1 MSNRPHLPPETLDYI
16 VDLLHD
22 EPETLERCCLVSKSW
37 MPRTRK
43 HLFADVKFRSTQDV
57 DSWKTAF
64 PDHSNSPAYHTHTLF
79 VCWTRVEADAWAG
92 GLIQTFSHVV
102 RLRLTQATFGT
113 PSIVKQFSLAP
124 FHNLSPTLKS
134 LHVYFVSLPCTQLF
148 DFVRSSPLLE
158 DLALSGRDLSSGND
172 DTPREPQTVGPS
184 PSPVFTGSLDL
195 DIIEGMGNIAHRL
208 LDLPNGL
215 HFRKLTFSWAHE
227 EDLRWIIES
236 VRKCSNTL
244 ECLDVKCHPP
254 CTFVLVLRWAYDLP
268 WSAGGSDPASIDLS
282 KAKKLKDAVF
292 WPGSLT
298 VTWIVVALRTITSK
312 HRNLK
317 QISIRVPYA
326 FTLIDA
332 EADIGRAV
340 GEAVCGQWLDL
351 DRLLVEFWEARSIR
365 TKVILAP
372 KMWEG
377 KQDMG
382 YCVGCLLPE
391 ATRRGIIDLVK
402 PTWSW

>member
-1 MSNRPHLPPETLDYI
+1 MSKGSDKQMVVEVRQAGRQNGSFIRVLQAETTMSNQPHLPPETLDYI

-43 HLFADVKFRSTQDV
+43 HLFADIKFRSAQDV

-64 PDHSNSPAYHTHTLF
+64 PDPSNSSAYHTHTLF

-92 GLIQTFSHVV
+92 GLIQAFSHVV
-102 RLRLTQATFGT
+102 RLRLTRTTFGDSLLVT
-113 PSIVKQFSLAP
+113 PSTVKQFTLAP

-134 LHVYFVSLPCTQLF
+134 LHVYFVSLACTQIF
-148 DFVRSSPLLE
+148 DLVRSSPLLE

-208 LDLPNGL
+208 LNLPNGL
-215 HFRKLTFSWAHE
+215 HFRKLTFWWVHG
-227 EDLRWIIES
+227 EDLRWIIEL

-254 CTFVLVLRWAYDLP
+254 CTFVLVLRLAHDLLCLQVAP
-268 WSAGGSDPASIDLS
+268 TRLPSTSRKRKNSGMRFFGPDRSRSHGSS
-282 KAKKLKDAVF
+282 
-292 WPGSLT
+292 
-298 VTWIVVALRTITSK
+298 
-312 HRNLK
+312 
-317 QISIRVPYA
+317 
-326 FTLIDA
+326 
-332 EADIGRAV
+332 
-340 GEAVCGQWLDL
+340 
-351 DRLLVEFWEARSIR
+351 
-365 TKVILAP
+365 
-372 KMWEG
+372 
-377 KQDMG
+377 
-382 YCVGCLLPE
+382 
-391 ATRRGIIDLVK
+391 
-402 PTWSW
+402 

>member
-172 DTPREPQTVGPS
+172 DTPREPQAIGPW
-184 PSPVFTGSLDL
+184 PSPVFTESLDL
-195 DIIEGMGNIAHRL
+195 DIMEGVGNIAHRL
-208 LDLPNGL
+208 LDLPGGL

-227 EDLRWIIES
+227 EDLRWMIEL
-236 VRKCSNTL
+236 VRKCSGTL

-254 CTFVLVLRWAYDLP
+254 CTFVLVLRWPMTYFVSRWLRSGFHRPLKSDKTQGCRL
-268 WSAGGSDPASIDLS
+268 SA
-282 KAKKLKDAVF
+282 
-292 WPGSLT
+292 
-298 VTWIVVALRTITSK
+298 WIA
-312 HRNLK
+312 HRHM
-317 QISIRVPYA
+317 
-326 FTLIDA
+326 D
-332 EADIGRAV
+332 
-340 GEAVCGQWLDL
+340 
-351 DRLLVEFWEARSIR
+351 
-365 TKVILAP
+365 
-372 KMWEG
+372 
-377 KQDMG
+377 
-382 YCVGCLLPE
+382 
-391 ATRRGIIDLVK
+391 RRGTPNNFIQTSRSQTYFDPRPLRLH
-402 PTWSW
+402 SH